1 MLTIEVPELRRYNQE
16 FFRQLF
22 DKLWPGFQIRH
33 LGEGFHDTGIID
45 IFFVDS
51 VSLLMDTFSHS
62 IDEVVQAANLRRPF
76 DLDYVIFDHNDYMD
90 TYSFEDPEM
99 PWDKREHFEGLMF
112 EFFNYLVELTQSGEF
127 MAAVVADLTKVWN
140 SISPIVGTHGIVGL
154 WYEAYLGANNMWMD
168 GDKIY
173 GIQQSDYTVIH
184 TGVWDGVNSDTVFYR
199 LSEDAD
205 QEFYLY
211 HGCLV
216 QASYAN
222 DILQRG
228 EVVTLCRLTDSTIK
242 LLDK

>member
-1 MLTIEVPELRRYNQE
+1 MLTIEVPELRRYNQD

-22 DKLWPGFQIRH
+22 DKLWPGFQIGH
-33 LGEGFHDTGIID
+33 LGEGFHDRHIID
-45 IFFVDS
+45 VFFVDS

-62 IDEVVQAANLRRPF
+62 VDEVVQAANLRRPF

-90 TYSFEDPEM
+90 TYSFEDPEL
-99 PWDKREHFEGLMF
+99 PCDKREHFEGLMF
-112 EFFNYLVELTQSGEF
+112 EFFNYLVETLQEEEF
-127 MAAVVADLTKVWN
+127 MAAITADLTKVWN
-140 SISPIVGTHGIVGL
+140 SIAPIVGTHGIVGF

-173 GIQQSDYTVIH
+173 GIQESDYAVIY
-184 TGVWDGVNSDTVFYR
+184 TGVWDGVSADTVFYQM
-199 LSEDAD
+199 SEDAD

-228 EVVTLCRLTDSTIK
+228 EVVTLCRLTDNTIK